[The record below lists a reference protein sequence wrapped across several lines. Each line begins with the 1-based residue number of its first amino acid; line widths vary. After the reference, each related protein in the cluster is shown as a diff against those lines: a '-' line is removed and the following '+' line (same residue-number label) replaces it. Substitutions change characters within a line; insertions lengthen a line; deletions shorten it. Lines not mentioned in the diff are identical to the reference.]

1 VLKKLVKPLIDR
13 MVFASAGYEELKNA
27 LIASSSTLIDFNKQP
42 GNEFDERI
50 RQVAALVKPRGLQ
63 ASREIR
69 VGCEHDGGYV
79 MHDFA
84 ANDVD
89 GALSI
94 GVGPDVS
101 WDNDV
106 VRKGIKVDL
115 FDPTINKMPAKVPG
129 GRFHRI
135 GIGPVNSSDPK
146 YVPLPKLRE
155 IAGLRDASNIV
166 LKIDVEG
173 AEWTSLRNLPEG
185 ELSRYTQIA
194 IEMHNLGRI
203 TNQKFFNSVI
213 EVLNSLAENHTP
225 IHLHANNYAPL
236 NKFGNYWFPDA
247 IEVTY
252 VRIHA
257 NHVYESKSKVA
268 SPLDSPNCPTMLDFS
283 LDGVLSL

>member
-1 VLKKLVKPLIDR
+1 MLRKLVKPFIDR

-27 LIASSSTLIDFNKQP
+27 LIANSSTLIDFNKQAE
-42 GNEFDERI
+42 NEFDERI
-50 RQVAALVKPRGLQ
+50 QQIATLVKPIGIHG
-63 ASREIR
+63 AIEIR

-79 MHDFA
+79 MHDFDA
-84 ANDVD
+84 AEVD

-101 WDNDV
+101 WDNDI
-106 VRKGIKVDL
+106 VRKGVKVDL
-115 FDPTINKMPAKVPG
+115 FDPTIKRMPDKVPG

-135 GIGPVNSSDPK
+135 GIGSVDSPDAT

-155 IAGLRDASNIV
+155 IAGLSDASNIV

-173 AEWTSLRNLPEG
+173 AEWTSLRNLPDG

-203 TNQKFFNSVI
+203 TDQKYFDSVI
-213 EVLNSLAENHTP
+213 EVLNALASNHTP

-236 NKFGNYWFPDA
+236 NKFGNFWFPDA

-252 VRIHA
+252 VRTHA
-257 NHVYESKSKVA
+257 NHVYESKTKVA
-268 SPLDSPNCPTMLDFS
+268 SLLDSPNCPTMLDFS

>member
-1 VLKKLVKPLIDR
+1 MLKKLVKPFIDKA
-13 MVFASAGYEELKNA
+13 VFASAGYEELKNA
-27 LIASSSTLIDFNKQP
+27 LIVSSSTLIDFNNQAE
-42 GNEFDERI
+42 NEFDDRI
-50 RQVAALVKPRGLQ
+50 RQIASLVKPTGIQ
-63 ASREIR
+63 GKREIR

-79 MHDFA
+79 MHDFSSSE
-84 ANDVD
+84 VD

-101 WDNDV
+101 WDIDV

-115 FDPTINKMPAKVPG
+115 FDPTIRRMPEKVPG
-129 GRFHRI
+129 GHFHKI
-135 GIGPVNSSDPK
+135 GIGPVESSDPE
-146 YVPLPKLRE
+146 YLPLPKLRE
-155 IAGLRDASNIV
+155 IAGLGDASNIV

-185 ELSRYTQIA
+185 ELSRYSQIA
-194 IEMHNLGRI
+194 IEMHNLGRVVE
-203 TNQKFFNSVI
+203 QKFFDSVI
-213 EVLNSLAENHTP
+213 DVLKSLATNHTP

-252 VRIHA
+252 VRNHVT
-257 NHVYESKSKVA
+257 HVYEPKSKVA
-268 SPLDSPNCPTMLDFS
+268 SELDSPNCPTMLDFS

>member
-1 VLKKLVKPLIDR
+1 MLKKLVKPFIDR

-27 LIASSSTLIDFNKQP
+27 LIASSSTLIDFNKHAE
-42 GNEFDERI
+42 NEFDKRI
-50 RQVAALVKPRGLQ
+50 QQIAALVKPTGIKG
-63 ASREIR
+63 AREIR
-69 VGCEHDGGYV
+69 VGCKHDGGYV

-84 ANDVD
+84 ATEVD

-101 WDNDV
+101 WDNDI
-106 VRKGIKVDL
+106 VRKGLKVDL
-115 FDPTINKMPAKVPG
+115 FDPTIRKMPAKVPG

-135 GIGPVNSSDPK
+135 GIGPIDSSNPE

-155 IAGLRDASNIV
+155 IAGLGDATNII

-203 TNQKFFNSVI
+203 TDQKFFDSVI
-213 EVLNSLAENHTP
+213 EVLRSLSTNHKP

-236 NKFGNYWFPDA
+236 NRFGNFWFPDA

-252 VRIHA
+252 VRDHA
-257 NHVYESKSKVA
+257 NHIYEPKSKIE